1 MNRIPF
7 EAPNKWSENDWK
19 CEEIKH
25 SNLIFCLLAFLQ
37 TSVKLV
43 DLYCLSPW
51 CWSTPKETERIKN
64 GPSKRGK
71 ENQERIMEIRQ
82 SKAECIHAHTVW
94 SCGVRASPGVT
105 SLAIHHLVPWGL
117 TPRRESFKEEQL
129 PSATARGMP
138 PKKTLLPPP
147 CAWTPRLPTLSTR
160 EWPHLLSHP

>member
-71 ENQERIMEIRQ
+71 ENQERIMEIRK
-82 SKAECIHAHTVW
+82 SKAEYTLTQFGHAASERPLGWHLLRFITLFLEAW
-94 SCGVRASPGVT
+94 PSTRELQGRA
-105 SLAIHHLVPWGL
+105 A
-117 TPRRESFKEEQL
+117 SFGDRQGD
-129 PSATARGMP
+129 ATQED
-138 PKKTLLPPP
+138 PPP
-147 CAWTPRLPTLSTR
+147 LCAWTPRLPTLSTR

>member
-71 ENQERIMEIRQ
+71 ENQERIMEIRK

-117 TPRRESFKEEQL
+117 TLDERASRKSSFLRRPPGGCHPRR
-129 PSATARGMP
+129 PSS
-138 PKKTLLPPP
+138 PP